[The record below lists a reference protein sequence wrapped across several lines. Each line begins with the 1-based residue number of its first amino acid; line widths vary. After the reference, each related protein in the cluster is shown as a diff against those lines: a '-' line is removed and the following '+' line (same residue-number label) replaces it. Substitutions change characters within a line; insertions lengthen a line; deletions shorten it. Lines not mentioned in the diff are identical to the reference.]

1 MQDGGINA
9 VKEHVVVHADGHGEC
24 ISVRVKGSACI
35 KHQRER
41 RRLAVPRLRQ
51 GHVEHRSRGEH
62 LDLHADLHR
71 FVQPIVDGERDG
83 VVSCAQARVKQQP
96 VHAFGRQAAVKV
108 AGPDHVEVLRAT
120 GRLTGQTPPRH
131 VRGEGAA

>member
-1 MQDGGINA
+1 M
-9 VKEHVVVHADGHGEC
+9 
-24 ISVRVKGSACI
+24 
-35 KHQRER
+35 
-41 RRLAVPRLRQ
+41 RLRPRQ
-51 GHVEHRSRGEH
+51 RKRVHQAPAGAKTTGCAQAQEGHVEHRSRGEH

-71 FVQPIVDGERDG
+71 FVQPIVDGERNG

-120 GRLTGQTPPRH
+120 GRLTGQHHHDMFVGKVLHEASQSLSLPH
-131 VRGEGAA
+131 